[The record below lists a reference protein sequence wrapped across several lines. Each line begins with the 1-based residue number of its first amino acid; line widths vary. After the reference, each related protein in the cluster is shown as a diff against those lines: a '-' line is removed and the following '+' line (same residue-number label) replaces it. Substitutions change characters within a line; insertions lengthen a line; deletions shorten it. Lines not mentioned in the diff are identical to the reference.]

1 MIGETEIKEMATMAA
16 EAKLK
21 AHCVYSN
28 FNVGCSLRTRC
39 GRLFSGCNVENASY
53 SLTICAE
60 RTAICK
66 AVSEG
71 YKDYTDIYVTT

>member
-28 FNVGCSLRTRC
+28 FNETQFTV
-39 GRLFSGCNVENASY
+39 Y
-53 SLTICAE
+53 SN
-60 RTAICK
+60 
-66 AVSEG
+66 
-71 YKDYTDIYVTT
+71 